1 MRKKPEEFKKLT
13 NEKREKSRQYILA
26 TMAWIMAWIIAVW
39 QVLLSKLNA
48 DTNILIL
55 TLVLNTIIFFSL
67 IFFYWKA

>member
-13 NEKREKSRQYILA
+13 NEKREKLRQYILA

-39 QVLLSKLNA
+39 QVLLSKINA

-55 TLVLNTIIFFSL
+55 TLVLTTIIFFSL